1 MPRHPV
7 LAGAPLLIA
16 HRGGAGLAP
25 ENTLTAFGAA
35 AKKWGA
41 DMIEL
46 DVHASKDGHCVVIH
60 DDTVD
65 RTTDGTGA
73 VAAMSLAELRELDAG
88 HRFTRDGS
96 TYPFRGGDTR
106 ISTLEEVLTALP
118 KMRFTVEVKTGS
130 AQAPMFET
138 VARLNARDR
147 VIAAGMYDADRTLFG
162 EYRGLVSAS
171 TEGMRRFYIR
181 YRLGLGRF
189 LPPRA
194 DVVQVPERWEDR
206 QVVTPD
212 LVRTL
217 ARSGVPVHVW
227 TVDDASAMH
236 RLLTWGVGGI
246 ITDRPDVLGR
256 VLNERFGRP
265 LMPAHGR

>member
-1 MPRHPV
+1 
-7 LAGAPLLIA
+7 
-16 HRGGAGLAP
+16 
-25 ENTLTAFGAA
+25 
-35 AKKWGA
+35 
-41 DMIEL
+41 
-46 DVHASKDGHCVVIH
+46 
-60 DDTVD
+60 
-65 RTTDGTGA
+65 
-73 VAAMSLAELRELDAG
+73 
-88 HRFTRDGS
+88 
-96 TYPFRGGDTR
+96 
-106 ISTLEEVLTALP
+106 
-118 KMRFTVEVKTGS
+118 
-130 AQAPMFET
+130 
-138 VARLNARDR
+138 
-147 VIAAGMYDADRTLFG
+147 MYDADRTLFG

-194 DVVQVPERWEDR
+194 DVVQMPERWEDR